1 MPIMEVCKRGDTL
14 GDTGWLSDEDEGKG
28 REGGA
33 DRCLNPSPGAD
44 EINPSSKAE
53 TAKEK

>member
-1 MPIMEVCKRGDTL
+1 MEVCKRGDTL